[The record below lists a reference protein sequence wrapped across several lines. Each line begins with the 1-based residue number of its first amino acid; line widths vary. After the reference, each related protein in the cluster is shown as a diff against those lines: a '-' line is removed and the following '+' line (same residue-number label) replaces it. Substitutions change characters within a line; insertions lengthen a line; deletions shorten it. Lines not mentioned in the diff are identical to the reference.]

1 MDLKFYI
8 SHHCSFTMSWYFSE
22 EGFPDPTPPASSES
36 KPTVKKWEKPRNRA
50 GEKPTLRKRGKGARK
65 VKSYTVGEGQFKVN
79 NQQEEKELVRRKR
92 SHVCITT
99 HCIAYY
105 IPMMLWFKLLHT
117 HWAILVNLEIFA
129 TIIIT
134 FGRPF

>member
-1 MDLKFYI
+1 MINSCLLFISYYI
-8 SHHCSFTMSWYFSE
+8 YCGSQVLYFSPLQLYSHGNFSE

-50 GEKPTLRKRGKGARK
+50 GEKPPPRKRGKGARK

-99 HCIAYY
+99 HCIAY
-105 IPMMLWFKLLHT
+105 
-117 HWAILVNLEIFA
+117 
-129 TIIIT
+129 
-134 FGRPF
+134 